1 MANYQEVKVELTN
14 TQLKKLKSV
23 EKNRT
28 GTILRTNNES
38 FLDDVCFVVR
48 ILFLTTKQTT
58 EIKNAFDNNMSTNIK
73 FSKAQRSQI
82 TQSGGS
88 FGSWLGNLGNKTLQ
102 NGAVS
107 LAEDS
112 LPWSVSNLASN
123 AIYKFERKISGNG
136 AVTAAERFI

>member
-28 GTILRTNNES
+28 GAILRTNNES
-38 FLDDVCFVVR
+38 FPDEKLSDV
-48 ILFLTTKQTT
+48 LFLTTKQTT

-102 NGAVS
+102 NVAVS
-107 LAEDS
+107 LAGDS

-123 AIYKFERKISGNG
+123 AINKFERKISGNG

>member
-1 MANYQEVKVELTN
+1 MANYPEVKVELTN
-14 TQLKKLKSV
+14 TQLNKLKSV

-48 ILFLTTKQTT
+48 ILFLTTKQTA

-88 FGSWLGNLGNKTLQ
+88 FGS
-102 NGAVS
+102 
-107 LAEDS
+107 
-112 LPWSVSNLASN
+112 
-123 AIYKFERKISGNG
+123 
-136 AVTAAERFI
+136 

>member
-28 GTILRTNNES
+28 GAILRTNNES
-38 FLDDVCFVVR
+38 FLDEKLSHV
-48 ILFLTTKQTT
+48 LFLTTKQTT

-102 NGAVS
+102 NVAVS
-107 LAEDS
+107 LAGDS
-112 LPWSVSNLASN
+112 LPWSVSNLAWN
-123 AIYKFERKISGNG
+123 AINKFERKISGNG

>member
-28 GTILRTNNES
+28 GAILRTNNES
-38 FLDDVCFVVR
+38 FLDEKLSHV
-48 ILFLTTKQTT
+48 LFLTTKQTT

-102 NGAVS
+102 NVAVS
-107 LAEDS
+107 LAGDS
-112 LPWSVSNLASN
+112 LPWSVSNLAWN
-123 AIYKFERKISGNG
+123 AINKFERKISGNG
-136 AVTAAERFI
+136 AVAAAERFI

>member
-14 TQLKKLKSV
+14 TQLKKLKSA

-28 GTILRTNNES
+28 GAILRTNNES
-38 FLDDVCFVVR
+38 FLDEKLSHV
-48 ILFLTTKQTT
+48 LFLTTKQTT

-88 FGSWLGNLGNKTLQ
+88 FGSWLGNLGKKALQ
-102 NGAVS
+102 NVAVS
-107 LAEDS
+107 LAGDS

-123 AIYKFERKISGNG
+123 AINKFERKISGNG

>member
-28 GTILRTNNES
+28 EAILRTNNES
-38 FLDDVCFVVR
+38 FLDEKLSHV
-48 ILFLTTKQTT
+48 LFLTTKQTT

-102 NGAVS
+102 NVAVS
-107 LAEDS
+107 LAGDS
-112 LPWSVSNLASN
+112 LPWSVSNLAWN
-123 AIYKFERKISGNG
+123 AINKFERKISGNG

>member
-1 MANYQEVKVELTN
+1 MANYQEVRVELTN
-14 TQLKKLKSV
+14 TQLNKLKSV
-23 EKNRT
+23 EKNRA
-28 GTILRTNNES
+28 GTIL
-38 FLDDVCFVVR
+38 
-48 ILFLTTKQTT
+48 
-58 EIKNAFDNNMSTNIK
+58 IKNAFDNNMSTNIK

-102 NGAVS
+102 NVAVS
-107 LAEDS
+107 LAGDS

-123 AIYKFERKISGNG
+123 AINKFERKISGNG